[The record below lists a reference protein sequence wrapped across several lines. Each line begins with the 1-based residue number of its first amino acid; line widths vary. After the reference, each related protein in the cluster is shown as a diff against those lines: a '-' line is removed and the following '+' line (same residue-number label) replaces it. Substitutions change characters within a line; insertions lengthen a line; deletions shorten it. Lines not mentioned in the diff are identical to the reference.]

1 MSKATDQNDLSSYWN
16 SLSISSEEEK
26 LTQKLDKT
34 HLVHKSNIFAV
45 PTPAPSQPTKD
56 QSDLNTFKQWNDNSA
71 TDEDEGWGKGPPG
84 YTSITQGT
92 YFGFNS
98 IMEAPVIAT
107 MSNPTQPSTSGAFGR
122 FKNAPVS
129 FTSAA
134 AAYQPEQNK

>member
-1 MSKATDQNDLSSYWN
+1 MSKPTDQNDLSAYWN

-26 LTQKLDKT
+26 LTQKLNQT
-34 HLVHKSNIFAV
+34 HLLNKSNIFSV
-45 PTPAPSQPTKD
+45 PTPSQPTKD

-107 MSNPTQPSTSGAFGR
+107 MSDPTQSSTSGAFGR
-122 FKNAPVS
+122 FKNTPVS

-134 AAYQPEQNK
+134 AAHQRSEQNK

>member
-1 MSKATDQNDLSSYWN
+1 MSKPTDQNDLSTYWN

-26 LTQKLDKT
+26 LTQKLNKT
-34 HLVHKSNIFAV
+34 HLVNKSNIFCV
-45 PTPAPSQPTKD
+45 PTPSQQTKD
-56 QSDLNTFKQWNDNSA
+56 QPDLHTFKQWNDNNT

-98 IMEAPVIAT
+98 IMETPVIAT
-107 MSNPTQPSTSGAFGR
+107 MSDPTQPSTSEAFSR
-122 FKNAPVS
+122 FKNTPVS

-134 AAYQPEQNK
+134 AANQQPEQNK